1 MHNKYDVLE
10 SSPNHPPLLV
20 YGNIVFHE
28 TGTKKV
34 GDCCSKD
41 CYFLENQKH
50 WQTWGSQQRR
60 ISLQL
65 YIAGERNLKE
75 RNRMIP
81 GSVSW
86 NTWIY
91 WSNKIISGKYD
102 FLKCH
107 CGFLKAKKE
116 VNSLTSILLGSINSY
131 VEHYNKEV
139 FKCLSVFESCYTYQN
154 EPGCRAVKGP
164 AASVKNQPARQEIA
178 YNARYPGLIP
188 GLGRCL
194 WEGNGNLLQ
203 YSCLGNSMDRGA
215 LAGYCP
221 LGYKESDT
229 TYHHRV

>member
-20 YGNIVFHE
+20 YGKIVFHE

-75 RNRMIP
+75 RNRMIL

-154 EPGCRAVKGP
+154 EPGCRAVKDPCWLGKKSTCKAGNRLQCKIP
-164 AASVKNQPARQEIA
+164 RFDPWIGKMPLRRKWQPTPVFLSWKFHGQRGFGRLLSI
-178 YNARYPGLIP
+178 GLQ
-188 GLGRCL
+188 RVRH
-194 WEGNGNLLQ
+194 NL
-203 YSCLGNSMDRGA
+203 
-215 LAGYCP
+215 P
-221 LGYKESDT
+221 P
-229 TYHHRV
+229 